1 MIEIRCTNCN
11 NTVVSHSVQMKCCG
25 CDNMACVNGD
35 VVSANDMS
43 LVVITSS
50 VKPKTEKE
58 KPVLLAKPKRKI
70 RKQNFEVR

>member
-1 MIEIRCTNCN
+1 MIEIRCKSCN
-11 NTVVSHSVQMKCCG
+11 NTVVSHSIQMKCCG

-50 VKPKTEKE
+50 DDSTKS
-58 KPVLLAKPKRKI
+58 KPVLLSKPKRKI

>member
-1 MIEIRCTNCN
+1 
-11 NTVVSHSVQMKCCG
+11 
-25 CDNMACVNGD
+25 MACVNGD

>member
-1 MIEIRCTNCN
+1 
-11 NTVVSHSVQMKCCG
+11 MKCCG

-50 VKPKTEKE
+50 DDSTKS
-58 KPVLLAKPKRKI
+58 KPVLLSKPKRKI